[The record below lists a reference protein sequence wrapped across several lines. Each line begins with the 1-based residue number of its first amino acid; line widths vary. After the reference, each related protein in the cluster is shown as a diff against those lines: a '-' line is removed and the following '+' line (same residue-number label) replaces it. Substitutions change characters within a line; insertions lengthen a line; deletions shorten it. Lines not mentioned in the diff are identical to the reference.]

1 MRLGVIGR
9 TGQLAKAL
17 AVHAPEAQ
25 FYGREALDLTAAP
38 AVIEAF
44 IAGLD
49 VDALIIAA
57 AYTAVDA
64 AETDGD
70 TAFAV
75 NAVAPAVIAKACAA
89 RGIALIHVSTDYV
102 FNGQGHTPYAVS
114 DDCQPL
120 GVYGQ
125 SKRVGEQGVLAAHP
139 NAAVVRTSWVFDGTG
154 KNFFTTMIRLSESRE
169 TLTVVADQFGRP
181 TYAGHLAEALLTM
194 VDDVAAGRAGGLFH
208 VTGTGPVIHWA
219 DFSRA
224 IMDITAA
231 HRGHVTT
238 VTNITTADYPT
249 PAARPAY
256 SALDTSKYEA
266 ALGALPDWR
275 DGLKAAYKD
284 WVAAQD

>member
-1 MRLGVIGR
+1 MKIGVIGR
-9 TGQLAKAL
+9 TGQLAQAL
-17 AVHAPEAQ
+17 AAHAPKAQ
-25 FYGREALDLTAAP
+25 FYGRDALDLTWNTHA
-38 AVIEAF
+38 IENF
-44 IAGLD
+44 ILNLD

-57 AYTAVDA
+57 AYTTVDA
-64 AETDGD
+64 AESDAD

-75 NAVAPAVIAKACAA
+75 NAVAPAVIASACAA

-102 FNGQGHTPYAVS
+102 FNGWGDRPYNVS
-114 DDCQPL
+114 DDCEPL

-139 NAAVVRTSWVFDGTG
+139 TAAVVRTSWVFDGTG
-154 KNFFTTMIRLSESRE
+154 KNFFTTMIRLASTRE

-181 TYAGHLAEALLTM
+181 TYAGHLARALLAM
-194 VDDVAAGRAGGLFH
+194 VDDVTAGHAGGMYH
-208 VTGTGPVIHWA
+208 VTGTGAVINWA

-224 IMDITAA
+224 IVNITAA
-231 HRGHVTT
+231 QRGHVTT
-238 VTNITTADYPT
+238 VTDITTADYPT

-256 SALDTSKYEA
+256 SALDTSKYETA
-266 ALGALPDWR
+266 FGALPDWQ